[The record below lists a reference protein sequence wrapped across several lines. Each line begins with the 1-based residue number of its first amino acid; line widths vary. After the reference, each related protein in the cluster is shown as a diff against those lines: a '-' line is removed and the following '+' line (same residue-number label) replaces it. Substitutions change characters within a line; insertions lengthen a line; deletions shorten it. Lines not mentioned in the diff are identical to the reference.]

1 MNQRPI
7 IELCCAN
14 IHSVVLAHEFD
25 ADAIELC
32 CDLDHG
38 GLTPSHALIQKAR
51 AVFRKEMAVFF
62 RPRNGNFVYDALEKE
77 LILKDIEWAISEG
90 IDTVV
95 AGGMTVEASIDE
107 SFAIQLRTCSNL
119 KKLSFHRAIDIC
131 KNPESQ
137 IQQLIDLKFDRILT
151 SGCASKAAE
160 GISTIRKWNQKFGT
174 QIEFMAAGGI
184 DHANARFILQESG
197 LNRFHASVRINQIS
211 EKSIMDLGN
220 EERADPEKVKKLFEV
235 FGRLE

>member
-1 MNQRPI
+1 MSQQPI

-14 IHSVVLAHEFD
+14 IHSVVLAHAFD

-38 GLTPSHALIQKAR
+38 GLTPSHATIQKAR
-51 AVFRKEMAVFF
+51 AIFKKEMAVFF
-62 RPRNGNFVYDALEKE
+62 RPRNGHFIYDELEKE

-90 IDTVV
+90 IDTIV
-95 AGGMTVEASIDE
+95 AGGMTEEESIDE
-107 SFAIQLRTCSNL
+107 SFANELRKCCNL
-119 KKLSFHRAIDIC
+119 KKLSFHRAIDLC

-137 IQQLIDLKFDRILT
+137 IQRLIDLKFDRILT
-151 SGCASKAAE
+151 SGSASHAVE
-160 GISTIRKWNQKFGT
+160 GIFTLTKWNQTFGK

-184 DHANARFILQESG
+184 DHTNAHKILNETG
-197 LNRFHASVRINQIS
+197 LNRFHASLRISQFGV
-211 EKSIMDLGN
+211 KHIMDLGN

-235 FGRLE
+235 FGRCK

>member
-51 AVFRKEMAVFF
+51 AVFKKEMAVFF
-62 RPRNGNFVYDALEKE
+62 RPRNGNFVYDELEKE

-95 AGGMTVEASIDE
+95 AGGMTVEATLDE
-107 SFAIQLRTCSNL
+107 PFSVQLRKCSNL

-137 IQQLIDLKFDRILT
+137 IQRLIDLKFDRILT
-151 SGCASKAAE
+151 SGCASK
-160 GISTIRKWNQKFGT
+160 GISTLRKWNQKFGT

-184 DHANARFILQESG
+184 NHANARFILQESG

-211 EKSIMDLGN
+211 EKSIMDIGN

-235 FGRLE
+235 FGRLK